1 MDNINAYYQ
10 NVDNVDDA
18 RFLFK
23 QMDHDGDGVLSQEEL
38 RRSGYST
45 VQYSTVQCSTVQYI
59 AVQYSTVQ
67 YSTGGAAQVGLQY
80 STVH

>member
-1 MDNINAYYQ
+1 MDNVAAVTAFMTVVAAVTAYVTAVTAYMTAFTSFQ

-38 RRSGYST
+38 RKSGSR
-45 VQYSTVQCSTVQYI
+45 
-59 AVQYSTVQ
+59 
-67 YSTGGAAQVGLQY
+67 
-80 STVH
+80 